1 MSRDLLHKITNH
13 LSRGHETFE
22 HINIQS
28 SLNRSTILNNVQVG
42 LTKILKQ
49 LKEAVL
55 LFFKSKNFL
64 FFLLY
69 SNNNKKKYGPRERKW
84 FSIAFLTR

>member
-1 MSRDLLHKITNH
+1 MSRDLLHKI
-13 LSRGHETFE
+13 
-22 HINIQS
+22 NIQS
-28 SLNRSTILNNVQVG
+28 SLDRSTVLNKVQVG

-64 FFLLY
+64 FY
-69 SNNNKKKYGPRERKW
+69 YYIVTIMKKKMGVEKGTGSVLRLSRVKP
-84 FSIAFLTR
+84 